1 MRVGAKGSSFHSLLS
16 WPLGSRLAPASPLPL
31 GASLSSLARMQIDR
45 PGLIVADRWQDYRL
59 LDCGDGMKQE
69 QWGPYNLVRPDPQI
83 IWPKTKGKTWTGWDG
98 F

>member
-1 MRVGAKGSSFHSLLS
+1 M
-16 WPLGSRLAPASPLPL
+16 
-31 GASLSSLARMQIDR
+31 IIER

-83 IWPKTKGKTWTGWDG
+83 IWPKTPKLSL
-98 F
+98 